1 MANDIPSMPSY
12 EIPPQVREMA
22 EKSVDQAKKAFDSF
36 VQQAQKTVS
45 TIEGQASAIQSG
57 AKDLNA
63 KAISYAETN
72 VAASFE
78 FAQKLV
84 RAKDLNEVVKLQT
97 EYVQSQMKAFADQAK
112 DLGAV
117 ATKAV
122 TDVAK
127 PRA

>member
-1 MANDIPSMPSY
+1 MANDIPSMPNY

-122 TDVAK
+122 ADVAK